1 MDFQLDLDSVSFDWF
16 ILGLRVAFIFLI
28 YFFLYQVA
36 RVMIRE
42 LVVLGTV
49 SGQEAQ
55 ASVPS
60 ANSSLEVLEPAESTF
75 MAGEMI
81 PLDHYTTIGRRSSNT
96 MPISDSFVSSNHAE
110 LVFDQGAWW
119 LIDLGSTNG
128 TFVNDVPVRA
138 RTRIVSGDIVQ
149 FGRVK
154 LRAML

>member
-1 MDFQLDLDSVSFDWF
+1 MDFQLDLESVSFDWF

-55 ASVPS
+55 ASIPS
-60 ANSSLEVLEPAESTF
+60 ANSSLEMLEPAESTY

-81 PLDHYTTIGRRSSNT
+81 PLDHYTTIGRRSSNSLQIT
-96 MPISDSFVSSNHAE
+96 DSFVSSNHAE

-128 TFVNDVPVRA
+128 SFVNDIPVRA
-138 RTRIVSGDIVQ
+138 RTRIASGDIVQ